1 MPTSSICLKY
11 NYNILLCWPEP
22 TGIIFTCAGQHH
34 DFSQNLLY
42 ILTNTIKVSTGQ
54 QMTGSMRLGVLSAMF
69 PQKWTKGP
77 LHMITFPFLVLITEQ
92 HVITFHIGAVQRPH
106 EYGN

>member
-1 MPTSSICLKY
+1 M
-11 NYNILLCWPEP
+11 
-22 TGIIFTCAGQHH
+22 A
-34 DFSQNLLY
+34 
-42 ILTNTIKVSTGQ
+42 
-54 QMTGSMRLGVLSAMF
+54 GSMRLGVLSAMF